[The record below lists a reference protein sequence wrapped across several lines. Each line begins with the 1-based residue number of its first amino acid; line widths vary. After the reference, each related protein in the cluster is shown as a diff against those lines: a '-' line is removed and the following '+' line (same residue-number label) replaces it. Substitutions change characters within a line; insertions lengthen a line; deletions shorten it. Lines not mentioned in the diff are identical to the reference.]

1 MQGSYHEILVN
12 NWGQHQIETGTI
24 ADRYL
29 IKSLLPCN
37 SDIFLTYTSK
47 GIIDFTGPNC
57 HSGFQQQKYRE
68 RSHEPYA

>member
-1 MQGSYHEILVN
+1 M
-12 NWGQHQIETGTI
+12 
-24 ADRYL
+24 